1 MKIERLRLQNFRGFT
16 TDPEIIFPKDS
27 NVAVFIGVNGAG
39 KSSVLDAIGLLLAQ
53 FVINLLGD
61 TARKTERLRRAGF
74 LLTNNDIN
82 VKADKLKILLDWS
95 FLHKTWEWEVSKEH
109 DKSAKEKKNFS
120 IYSQEVISA
129 LTQDANLNLP
139 ILVYYHTHRLAP
151 TMAAPASKA
160 KSYRFGQLSAFQ
172 NSFER
177 SLAGFDDFLDWFRAE
192 EDLENQIIV
201 REDKD
206 YLDPKLEVIRHAI
219 KYFFN
224 RLNSS
229 TLFDD
234 LRIVRAS
241 KGDNFAFQ
249 PSVVSTLE
257 IKKGHERLSIEQL
270 SDGERSL
277 LLIVADIARRLAI
290 ANPAF
295 QTHDRIL
302 REGKGIVLI
311 DEVDAHLHP
320 QWQRNVIPALQKTF
334 ESCQFI
340 VSTHSPQVLSN
351 VDRESIFI
359 LEDGRIIE
367 NSPHS
372 RGRDTN
378 SILYEFMGVTKR
390 PGWMQERIDA
400 CFRLIDQGDLEKAK
414 DAIQN
419 LQEDLGQNDPDV
431 VRANTMLHFLDDE
444 S

>member
-1 MKIERLRLQNFRGFT
+1 M
-16 TDPEIIFPKDS
+16 
-27 NVAVFIGVNGAG
+27 
-39 KSSVLDAIGLLLAQ
+39 
-53 FVINLLGD
+53 
-61 TARKTERLRRAGF
+61 
-74 LLTNNDIN
+74 
-82 VKADKLKILLDWS
+82 
-95 FLHKTWEWEVSKEH
+95 
-109 DKSAKEKKNFS
+109 
-120 IYSQEVISA
+120 
-129 LTQDANLNLP
+129 
-139 ILVYYHTHRLAP
+139 
-151 TMAAPASKA
+151 
-160 KSYRFGQLSAFQ
+160 
-172 NSFER
+172 
-177 SLAGFDDFLDWFRAE
+177 
-192 EDLENQIIV
+192 
-201 REDKD
+201 
-206 YLDPKLEVIRHAI
+206 
-219 KYFFN
+219 
-224 RLNSS
+224 
-229 TLFDD
+229 
-234 LRIVRAS
+234 RIVRAS